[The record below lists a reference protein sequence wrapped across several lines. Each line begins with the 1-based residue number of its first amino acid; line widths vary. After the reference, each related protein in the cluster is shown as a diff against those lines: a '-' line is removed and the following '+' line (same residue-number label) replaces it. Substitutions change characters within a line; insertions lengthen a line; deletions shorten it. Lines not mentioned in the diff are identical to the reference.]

1 MKNSGNRRHSG
12 FVDRKFV
19 ENHKTFSFV
28 SRMDFVEADMSHA
41 QTPFYVVQNLITTLL
56 QLEGCNSLSE
66 REAKILD
73 YIEDEDLKTE
83 LCLLNDLLGTHV
95 RAGPAICVTFISII

>member
-1 MKNSGNRRHSG
+1 MNSGQFCASELFGNYLDVYSPAVI
-12 FVDRKFV
+12 F
-19 ENHKTFSFV
+19 
-28 SRMDFVEADMSHA
+28 RMDFVEADMAHA

-56 QLEGCNSLSE
+56 QLEGCNSVSE

-73 YIEDEDLKTE
+73 YIKDEDLKSE

-95 RAGPAICVTFISII
+95 RG

>member
-1 MKNSGNRRHSG
+1 MFHTYHIFISMM
-12 FVDRKFV
+12 FD
-19 ENHKTFSFV
+19 
-28 SRMDFVEADMSHA
+28 RMDFVEADMAHA

-56 QLEGCNSLSE
+56 QLEGCNSVSD

-73 YIEDEDLKTE
+73 YIQDEDLKTE

-95 RAGPAICVTFISII
+95 RQRLAVLCYALLFRC

>member
-1 MKNSGNRRHSG
+1 MKISGIQLSRTRWLFDIVRNILLTC
-12 FVDRKFV
+12 VC
-19 ENHKTFSFV
+19 
-28 SRMDFVEADMSHA
+28 RMDFVEADMAHA

-56 QLEGCNSLSE
+56 HLEGCTSVSE

-73 YIEDEDLKTE
+73 YIQDEDLKTE

-95 RAGPAICVTFISII
+95 C